1 MMPTPIQEPIIVD
14 NLVKIFPAR
23 RRSGQEDKRAV
34 DGVSFKVRK
43 GEIFGLLGPNGAGK
57 TTTIKML
64 CTLLLPTSGNAE
76 ILGTSILRSEREI
89 RKRINLVSGGERG
102 LYYRLT
108 GRQNLKFFSELYG
121 ISPIDRDGRID
132 ELLKLVGLEDASDV
146 RVEDYSR
153 GMKQRM
159 HIARAL
165 VNDPDVLFLD
175 EPTIGLD
182 PEISRDIRALIKKMA
197 EDGKTIMLTT
207 HYMFEAE
214 ELCDRIAIISKG
226 KIVALG
232 TAPQLKDL
240 VKSSKVIEVVTA
252 DDPSEAL
259 DSLRSLTGV
268 IHVASERFSG
278 RFLNR
283 LQVEKNEELFDK
295 ISDILRG
302 FRIVRAGY
310 DEPTLEDTYIALVNK
325 DEL

>member
-1 MMPTPIQEPIIVD
+1 MREPIIVD

-23 RRSGQEDKRAV
+23 KRSGQEDKRAV
-34 DGVSFKVRK
+34 DGVSFKVKR

-76 ILGTSILRSEREI
+76 ILGTSIYNSEREI

-108 GRQNLKFFSELYG
+108 GKQNLKFFSELYG
-121 ISPIDRDGRID
+121 ISPLDRDGHIN
-132 ELLKLVGLEDASDV
+132 ELLELVGLQDAADV

-153 GMKQRM
+153 GMKQRI

-197 EDGKTIMLTT
+197 NDGKTIMLTT
-207 HYMFEAE
+207 HYMYEAE
-214 ELCDRIAIISKG
+214 ELCDRIAIINKG

-232 TAPQLKDL
+232 TASQLKEL
-240 VKSSKVIEVVTA
+240 VKSSTVIEVVTA
-252 DDPSEAL
+252 EDPSGVL
-259 DSLRSLTGV
+259 DSLRSLAG
-268 IHVASERFSG
+268 IILISSERFSG

-283 LQVEKNEELFDK
+283 LQIENDVELFDQ
-295 ISDILRG
+295 ISDA
-302 FRIVRAGY
+302 FRKYKIIRASY
-310 DEPTLEDTYIALVNK
+310 DEPTLEDTYMSLVND